1 MREKEESKKTYLK
14 GYIDGMEYV
23 WEMIISD
30 EDKIRKWVLQDLLV
44 QRGNIDRAIE
54 LSLNEIV
61 RLIEWEMNKK
71 KEELVE

>member
-1 MREKEESKKTYLK
+1 MDESKKTYLK

-23 WEMIISD
+23 WKMIISD
-30 EDKIRKWVLQDLLV
+30 SDDIRKWVLQDLLV

-54 LSLNEIV
+54 LCLNEII

-71 KEELVE
+71 KEELVK